1 MVNFS
6 KEMMEQTLIREYQ
19 EEILWYKFCLAGE
32 TILRRLRYGR

>member
-1 MVNFS
+1 MVNSS

-19 EEILWYKFCLAGE
+19 EEIPWYKFRPAGE

>member
-19 EEILWYKFCLAGE
+19 EEIPWYKFCPVDE
-32 TILRRLRYGR
+32 MILRRLRHGC